1 MEVVTVAQGH
11 REHCDDKEPIL
22 GAGPRIGGAT
32 RKNIL
37 HYLRVK
43 GRMHA
48 SELAHVLGLT
58 EMAIR
63 RHMHELEKEG
73 AVQIITVR
81 QAMGRPLHA
90 FQLTQQAEQYFPKN
104 YHSLTIDLLAELE
117 SDEETVALIDK
128 MFLGRKRRLLE
139 RYAPRMDGKNLEQRV
154 TELAVIQNAGG
165 YMAEVEERPEGG
177 YVLHEYNCPIKD
189 VADQYQQACSCELAL
204 FASLLDAE
212 VDRTECLAKG
222 GGRCSYEIKRSRQ

>member
-1 MEVVTVAQGH
+1 MAQRH
-11 REHCDDKEPIL
+11 REQSEHKESTY
-22 GAGPRIGGAT
+22 GAGPKTGGAT
-32 RKNIL
+32 RRNIL
-37 HYLRVK
+37 HYLRVR

-48 SELAHVLGLT
+48 SELAHVLELT

-63 RHMHELEKEG
+63 RHMHELEREG
-73 AVQIITVR
+73 AVRIITVR

-90 FQLTQQAEQYFPKN
+90 FELTEQAEQYFPKN

-117 SDEETVALIDK
+117 RDEETAVLIDQ
-128 MFLGRKRRLLE
+128 MFLGRKNRLLD
-139 RYAPRMDGKNLEQRV
+139 RYAPRMDGKNLSQRV
-154 TELAVIQNAGG
+154 TELAIIQNAGG

-177 YVLHEYNCPIKD
+177 YVLHEYNCPIKG

-204 FASLLDAE
+204 FTSLLGAD

-222 GGRCSYEIKRSRQ
+222 GGRCSYEIKDSSQSDL